1 MGDRRSG
8 ARVMKENASARSYT
22 AEELDD
28 LFHSGVLERIGMG
41 SRRVCY
47 KIPRTKFCVKCYRSD
62 DEIKEGKYEG
72 SVALAPSVVREI
84 IKARFDEK
92 RNTSCQEFRYWE
104 KLKEKLP
111 PEVFAVFPQKMECV
125 LVPARGWCLI
135 EERLENF
142 DGSEPEDF
150 RSAYFTADDKGK
162 KRLLSA
168 FLRLIEQFCVHAV
181 RFYDPQN
188 LLVQWISNEDFVLRI
203 VDFEPA
209 TRTFLPVD
217 SMLPAF
223 VRMKT
228 MRRVR
233 RWLKMQLGVEMSR
246 VAEPL
251 EKREPISM
259 SFSVSDNYSQH
270 LAVVL
275 ASVLVN
281 NPHSR
286 FTFHVLHRNISDENL
301 KRIRILEQ
309 MYLNCEVKFH
319 KIDAGRFEK
328 FPIPKE
334 LEHVTQEMYY
344 RYMLPEVLRDEAR
357 TIYSDVDVLCVG
369 DIEPLWEIDLK
380 GNIIAAVSEGEAG
393 EPKKKLLGLEGDSPY
408 FYSGLLVMDLETMRR
423 ENAASKLME
432 NTLKY
437 ASRIAWPDQDMIN
450 LTFRNRILQLG
461 PEWDGINVR
470 YSPFRKDIVIW
481 HFPGFTLKPWCNIW
495 KNTTWPLYLKYLRR
509 SPYRDSAWDFVWGH
523 IKGFVFFKYTKKQVT
538 RYLVFG
544 IRVWRR

>member
-1 MGDRRSG
+1 
-8 ARVMKENASARSYT
+8 MKKNPA
-22 AEELDD
+22 AEEVNN
-28 LFHSGVLERIGMG
+28 LFLEGKMERLGMG
-41 SRRVCY
+41 SRRTCY
-47 KIPRTKFCVKCYRSD
+47 KIPGTKFCVKCYRSD

-92 RNTSCQEFRYWE
+92 RNTSCQEYRYWK
-104 KLKEKLP
+104 KLKGKLP
-111 PEVFAVFPQKMECV
+111 SEVFAVFPQKMECV
-125 LVPARGWCLI
+125 LVPARGWCLV

-150 RSAYFTADDKGK
+150 KSAYFAADDKIK
-162 KRLLSA
+162 KSLLSA
-168 FLRLIEQFCVHAV
+168 FLRLIEQFRFYAV

-188 LLVQWISNEDFVLRI
+188 LLVQRISNEDFVLRI

-209 TRTFLPVD
+209 SRSFLPID
-217 SMLPAF
+217 SILPPL
-223 VRMKT
+223 VRRKT
-228 MRRVR
+228 MRRAR
-233 RWLKMQLGVEMSR
+233 RWLKMQLGVELPR

-251 EKREPISM
+251 EKRDPISM

-281 NPHSR
+281 NPDSS
-286 FTFHVLHRNISDENL
+286 FVLHVLHRNISDENQM
-301 KRIRILEQ
+301 RIRRLEQ
-309 MYLNCEVKFH
+309 MYLNCEIKFH
-319 KIDAGRFEK
+319 LIDASRFEK

-344 RYMLPEVLRDEAR
+344 RYILPDILENEDR

-369 DIEPLWEIDLK
+369 DLRSLWELDLK
-380 GNIIAAVSEGEAG
+380 GNILAAVSEGEAG
-393 EPKKKLLGLEGDSPY
+393 DFKKKLLGLEGDAPY
-408 FYSGLLVMDLETMRR
+408 FYSGLIVMDLETMRR
-423 ENAASKLME
+423 ENASAKLMG

-450 LTFRNRILQLG
+450 LTFYSRILQLSS
-461 PEWDGINVR
+461 EWDGINVK
-470 YSPFRKDIVIW
+470 YSPFRKGIIIW

-495 KNTTWPLYLKYLRR
+495 KNTTWPLYLKYLRM
-509 SPYRDSAWDFVWGH
+509 SPYRENAFRFVWGH
-523 IKGFVFFKYTKKQVT
+523 IKGFFFFKYTKKRIT
-538 RYLVFG
+538 RYLVCG
-544 IRVWRR
+544 IRVWRKKAV